1 MSFPAAKGPC
11 TPRAGI
17 AVRCL
22 PVDPLGP
29 LRRDVAAVESV
40 PEVGRVPHSFTHV
53 NSIGY
58 EDHGFAEWFG
68 GYQFADAEVTSV
80 RGASPVNSARE
91 LKVQGGAPGAED
103 VAQCPELFPQRRM
116 AAVSQVPAARMAMA
130 HNVEG
135 LTPPSAG
142 TIPEGPRANGS

>member
-1 MSFPAAKGPC
+1 MPSSAANC
-11 TPRAGI
+11 TCAPGAGI
-17 AVRCL
+17 AVRSL
-22 PVDPLGP
+22 PGGVEGA
-29 LRRDVAAVESV
+29 LRLAVTAVESV
-40 PEVGRVPHSFTHV
+40 SKGARVPDSFTNV

>member
-1 MSFPAAKGPC
+1 MSFPAAKGTC

-68 GYQFADAEVTSV
+68 GYLFADAEVTSV
-80 RGASPVNSARE
+80 RGAALVSSARE
-91 LKVQGGAPGAED
+91 LKVEGGAAGAND
-103 VAQCPELFPQRRM
+103 VAQCPELFTHRLM
-116 AAVSQVPAARMAMA
+116 AVSPVPAARIAMA

-135 LTPPSAG
+135 LTVLSAG